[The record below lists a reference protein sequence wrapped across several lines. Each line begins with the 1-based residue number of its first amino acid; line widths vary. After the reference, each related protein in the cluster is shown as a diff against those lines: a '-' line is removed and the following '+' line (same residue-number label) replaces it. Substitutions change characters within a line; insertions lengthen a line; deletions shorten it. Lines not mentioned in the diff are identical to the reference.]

1 MTLETIQ
8 TPKMAR
14 VSEMETNKA
23 TIEKKSEDMYTSM
36 DKQAC
41 TMKEYKRFD
50 GMVYA
55 LHTIQAW
62 IELEKRFENPR
73 EELGIT
79 KYTQQVDRLRVK
91 YKS

>member
-1 MTLETIQ
+1 MTLETTQ
-8 TPKMAR
+8 TPKMLR
-14 VSEMETNKA
+14 VSKMKDDKA
-23 TIEKKSEDMYTSM
+23 MMEKKIEDMYNSM
-36 DKQAC
+36 DKQVC
-41 TMKEYKRFD
+41 TMKESKRFD

-79 KYTQQVDRLRVK
+79 KYTQQVDKLRVK
-91 YKS
+91 YNS

>member
-23 TIEKKSEDMYTSM
+23 MIEKKIHDMYNSM

-41 TMKEYKRFD
+41 TMKQSKQFD
-50 GMVYA
+50 GLVYA